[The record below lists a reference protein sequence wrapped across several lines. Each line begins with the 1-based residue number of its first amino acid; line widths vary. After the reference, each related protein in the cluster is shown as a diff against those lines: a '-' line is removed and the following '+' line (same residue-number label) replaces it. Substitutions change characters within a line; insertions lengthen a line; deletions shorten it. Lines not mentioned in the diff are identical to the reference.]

1 MLLEVLMMNIL
12 VIVGSARSDG
22 ATMMLA
28 KSFIRGARKA
38 GHAVRRVDAADQDIY
53 PCRDCGRCWSKGKP
67 CLINDDFNPLAP
79 YLNVSDLIVIA
90 TPLYYS
96 GISASIKLI
105 LEKFYAYTLPHSRQ
119 KLKMTEAILI
129 ATAEDDNAE
138 TFNSIISDYEKYCQT
153 FGWRDLS
160 KILVGGVREI
170 GDINEKSE
178 LRVAY
183 ELGKSLES
191 PVLESN

>member
-1 MLLEVLMMNIL
+1 MIAVA
-12 VIVGSARSDG
+12 V
-22 ATMMLA
+22 
-28 KSFIRGARKA
+28 GARK
-38 GHAVRRVDAADQDIY
+38 
-53 PCRDCGRCWSKGKP
+53 PCV
-67 CLINDDFNPLAP
+67 INDDFNPLAP